1 MPKPNSI
8 ETSSMSDI
16 SQYNL
21 MNIKSMNK
29 QICSSIIQPDIP
41 TYYIPSKQK
50 QITGNLG
57 QYDVVEHF
65 KRGII
70 CDDSKK

>member
-1 MPKPNSI
+1 MPKI
-8 ETSSMSDI
+8 ETIESSSMYDI

-29 QICSSIIQPDIP
+29 QICNPVIQSD
-41 TYYIPSKQK
+41 IPSKQK
-50 QITGNLG
+50 QITGNLH

>member
-1 MPKPNSI
+1 MPKPETI
-8 ETSSMSDI
+8 ESSSMYDI

-29 QICSSIIQPDIP
+29 QICSPIIQPDIS
-41 TYYIPSKQK
+41 SKQK